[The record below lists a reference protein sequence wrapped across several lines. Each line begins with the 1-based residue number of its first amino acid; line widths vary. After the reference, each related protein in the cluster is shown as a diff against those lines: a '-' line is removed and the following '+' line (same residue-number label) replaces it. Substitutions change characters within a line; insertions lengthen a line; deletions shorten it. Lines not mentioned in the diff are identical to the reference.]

1 MAGRLREGIYEHVVT
16 RGLAEALGGVGE
28 LRVDLATIEKVDLP
42 RVLARHI
49 AREIEVRLRDLAEPD
64 DQVALAN
71 SLLAALDASGAS
83 GASDAEEADQSARVD
98 RAQRLHAIYRALPP
112 ARPMTP
118 LGESTL
124 LTRSSKD
131 PVLGH
136 ELKSEIASSDTVDV
150 IAAFITMGG
159 IRQLWRELEALSN
172 RGGKVRVLTTVF
184 TGSTE
189 VRAVEALAK
198 LPGCEVRISYDV
210 ERTRLHA
217 KAWLFS
223 RDRGGEDLHTA
234 YVGSANLTHTALSSG
249 QEWTIK
255 ASAGDL
261 PDVVR
266 KFRGTFEALWNDPEF
281 EAYDG
286 SEAAREKLRAALADE
301 RGGADGA
308 ADRVLTLPSAFRPK
322 GYQRDIL
329 DKLVAERE
337 LHGHKRN
344 LVVLRVRS
352 RVENNAREVAFPCAH
367 TSAVRQ
373 RRQVVRRRGVRF
385 RTKIRNAIAAAD
397 FDVHA
402 LSAQQHVVGMLTTFD
417 LVDRGVFRFA
427 TPGAAN
433 VRDFAFRALTR
444 AGDLTIHELSCRRRR
459 CRFSRLRVGLAAL
472 DAHGFAPFTLGVKVT
487 AEQIFPSYGNHAEP

>member
-1 MAGRLREGIYEHVVT
+1 MAGRLREGIYEHVIT
-16 RGLAEALGGVGE
+16 RGLRSALEGVGD
-28 LRVDLATIEKVDLP
+28 LRVDLAAIEKVDLP

-49 AREIEVRLRDLAEPD
+49 AREIEVRLRDVAEPE

-71 SLLAALDASGAS
+71 LLLAALE
-83 GASDAEEADQSARVD
+83 ASDTEEADDGARVD

-136 ELKSEIASSDTVDV
+136 ELKRELASSDTVDV

-159 IRQLWRELEALSN
+159 TRQLWPELEALSN

-301 RGGADGA
+301 RGGDGT
-308 ADRVLTLPSAFRPK
+308 DRVVPMLSAFRPK

-337 LHGHKRN
+337 LHGNKRN
-344 LVVLRVRS
+344 LVVAATGTGKTVIAAFDYAGAASRAVCPARGAMGSARVRRCS
-352 RVENNAREVAFPCAH
+352 ATQLTPISSASGGGEPGCPAMVEFYMAAPRW
-367 TSAVRQ
+367 
-373 RRQVVRRRGVRF
+373 RGASD
-385 RTKIRNAIAAAD
+385 T
-397 FDVHA
+397 H
-402 LSAQQHVVGMLTTFD
+402 S
-417 LVDRGVFRFA
+417 
-427 TPGAAN
+427 
-433 VRDFAFRALTR
+433 
-444 AGDLTIHELSCRRRR
+444 
-459 CRFSRLRVGLAAL
+459 
-472 DAHGFAPFTLGVKVT
+472 
-487 AEQIFPSYGNHAEP
+487 

>member
-1 MAGRLREGIYEHVVT
+1 MTACVDGGRRRRGFTSLGRRDLLVIMAGRLREGIYEHVVT

-234 YVGSANLTHTALSSG
+234 YVGSARHYRHSRALRRAIAFARLRRPCG
-249 QEWTIK
+249 GR
-255 ASAGDL
+255 A
-261 PDVVR
+261 
-266 KFRGTFEALWNDPEF
+266 EALARAGEG
-281 EAYDG
+281 AAG
-286 SEAAREKLRAALADE
+286 SLRVLWPLR
-301 RGGADGA
+301 RGG
-308 ADRVLTLPSAFRPK
+308 P
-322 GYQRDIL
+322 
-329 DKLVAERE
+329 
-337 LHGHKRN
+337 
-344 LVVLRVRS
+344 
-352 RVENNAREVAFPCAH
+352 
-367 TSAVRQ
+367 
-373 RRQVVRRRGVRF
+373 
-385 RTKIRNAIAAAD
+385 
-397 FDVHA
+397 
-402 LSAQQHVVGMLTTFD
+402 
-417 LVDRGVFRFA
+417 
-427 TPGAAN
+427 
-433 VRDFAFRALTR
+433 
-444 AGDLTIHELSCRRRR
+444 
-459 CRFSRLRVGLAAL
+459 LAASGLKLFEQPRHQEVPEDIPSLARGSSTKAYTKL
-472 DAHGFAPFTLGVKVT
+472 DVPA
-487 AEQIFPSYGNHAEP
+487 